1 MKRRFSTPA
10 PIRLYLLG
18 EPCLEVNGQVLPLP
32 QRESLLRLF
41 ARLALAI
48 GQPLSRKTLA
58 FSLWPEE
65 SESEALANLRR
76 HLYLLQRALPGEAQS
91 LLLISSQTVCWADS
105 PACWLDVRAF
115 ERESEDLDELEEMVS
130 LYRGDLATGV
140 DTDEWILARREE
152 LRSRYRALLK
162 KLSLAYLEQNQLEH
176 ALNCCRKLTE
186 QDRWDEEAVRLQM
199 TLETLAGN
207 RAAALNT
214 YQRLADELKREIH
227 AQPMPE
233 TMALY
238 SDILNNRL
246 PRLALPKKPASEAL
260 FISRAPEL
268 AHLQTLLTEARKRQ
282 GRMVFISGEA
292 GVGKTSLLQEALQRV
307 RDRAA
312 ELGLTLRWDLPVPY
326 SAANPVSAEVVDDAV
341 PEGAGKVWLYVEPD
355 GDVLPAQGE
364 ADKVLGNLL
373 RDPWEKIYPQT

>member
-1 MKRRFSTPA
+1 MFSHPA

-162 KLSLAYLEQNQLEH
+162 RLSLAYLEQNQLEH

-199 TLETLAGN
+199 TLETLAGQSRR
-207 RAAALNT
+207 RA
-214 YQRLADELKREIH
+214 EH
-227 AQPMPE
+227 
-233 TMALY
+233 
-238 SDILNNRL
+238 
-246 PRLALPKKPASEAL
+246 LPK
-260 FISRAPEL
+260 ISR
-268 AHLQTLLTEARKRQ
+268 
-282 GRMVFISGEA
+282 
-292 GVGKTSLLQEALQRV
+292 
-307 RDRAA
+307 
-312 ELGLTLRWDLPVPY
+312 
-326 SAANPVSAEVVDDAV
+326 
-341 PEGAGKVWLYVEPD
+341 
-355 GDVLPAQGE
+355 
-364 ADKVLGNLL
+364 
-373 RDPWEKIYPQT
+373 